1 MNERAEKALQEM
13 LDISTD
19 IDKAVVYA
27 GDEILAANFPVDI
40 RKDMVDRAQEL
51 GKLGGERSQGMGAG
65 ELTQLMVQTDQG
77 CIFLVRET
85 EGQNMGILATGK
97 KDSRVGLVFY
107 DMKTCLRDT
116 REEDEDEA
124 EEAVEE

>member
-27 GDEILAANFPVDI
+27 GAEVLAANFPVDI
-40 RKDMVDRAQEL
+40 RKDRGDRAQEL
-51 GKLGGERSQGMGAG
+51 GKVGGEGSQGRGAG
-65 ELTQLMVQTDQG
+65 ELTQLMVETDQV

-85 EGQNMGILATGK
+85 EGQNRGILATGK

-107 DMKTCLRDT
+107 DMKTCMRDT
-116 REEDEDEA
+116 REEDED
-124 EEAVEE
+124 